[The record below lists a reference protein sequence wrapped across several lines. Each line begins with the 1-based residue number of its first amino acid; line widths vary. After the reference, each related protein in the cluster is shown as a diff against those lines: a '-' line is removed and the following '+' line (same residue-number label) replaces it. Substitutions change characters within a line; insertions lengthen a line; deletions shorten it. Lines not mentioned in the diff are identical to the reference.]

1 MVNINHGLYLQGD
14 FVYIHN
20 TGRIKR
26 VIVFT
31 GLFINKD
38 YLYRV
43 DIEIVDMYCRV
54 NNKHCLYLLGEL
66 GEKKP
71 ENVNKN
77 IALSKG

>member
-26 VIVFT
+26 VIAFT

-43 DIEIVDMYCRV
+43 NIEIVDVYCRV
-54 NNKHCLYLLGEL
+54 NNKHCLNLLGEL
-66 GEKKP
+66 GEKKT
-71 ENVNKN
+71 
-77 IALSKG
+77 

>member
-1 MVNINHGLYLQGD
+1 MVNLYMVNINHGLYLQGD
-14 FVYIHN
+14 FVYIQN

-43 DIEIVDMYCRV
+43 NIEIVDMYCRV
-54 NNKHCLYLLGEL
+54 INKHYLYLRGEM
-66 GEKKP
+66 GE
-71 ENVNKN
+71 
-77 IALSKG
+77 